1 MDEGRGNELADAFA
15 GKGALLH
22 EVPVDVVEAVR
33 EADALVVR
41 SKRQLHI
48 TAV

>member
-22 EVPVDVVEAVR
+22 EVPVDIVDAVR
-33 EADALVVR
+33 ETDPR
-41 SKRQLHI
+41 SGDPFEL
-48 TAV
+48 